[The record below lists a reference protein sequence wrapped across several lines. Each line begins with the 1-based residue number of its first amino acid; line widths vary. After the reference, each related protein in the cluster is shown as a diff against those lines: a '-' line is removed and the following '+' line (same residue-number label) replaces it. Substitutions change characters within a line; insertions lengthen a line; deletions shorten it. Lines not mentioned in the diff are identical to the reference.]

1 MKAAKSRHG
10 SPRLGE
16 GGKGEGR
23 GVAGTQRSCHR
34 REGHGR
40 AGGTCQG
47 LPAHSPGDGRQAG
60 SQQGLPD
67 VTRAQPSQ
75 DQSPRCFTYHFLG
88 GQVQPRGSQSCTCT
102 SAVNGYNQGHDLALG
117 AVFSCL
123 RAVSCRHSGSGTALL
138 LPFHPAAPYRSSQG
152 AAHPGVLQVVT
163 VAGLKDIH
171 TSSSPPSSF
180 SASAVV

>member
-1 MKAAKSRHG
+1 MGREKGAAWLA
-10 SPRLGE
+10 PRDPATGE
-16 GGKGEGR
+16 RDTAGQGGHAKGCLHT
-23 GVAGTQRSCHR
+23 A
-34 REGHGR
+34 
-40 AGGTCQG
+40 QG
-47 LPAHSPGDGRQAG
+47 MEGRQAG

-117 AVFSCL
+117 AVCSCL